1 MTDNIE
7 HKNPMRV
14 LRVATTA
21 SLSGRSELTYQISC
35 SNDNEIFFRVTQNS
49 SAGMFSN
56 DWISMA
62 AISKALSQAQKITS
76 ATLQETCYST
86 RSQNSGGF
94 LLGCLVNE
102 KLIAS
107 SEGNERNYQCLD
119 PTSFLE
125 RVNALIASNVELADD
140 ATPIA
145 QPPDTSLAAPVSPKR
160 AKSKKV

>member
-7 HKNPMRV
+7 HKSPMRV

-35 SNDNEIFFRVTQNS
+35 SNDNAIFFRVTANS
-49 SAGMFSN
+49 AAGMFSN

-62 AISKALSQAQKITS
+62 AISDALSNAQKIRS
-76 ATLQETCYST
+76 ATLLQTCYST

-119 PTSFLE
+119 PSAFLE
-125 RVNALIASNVELADD
+125 HINALIASNVELADD
-140 ATPIA
+140 AAPIQ
-145 QPPDTSLAAPVSPKR
+145 QPPDTSLAAPASSKR
-160 AKSKKV
+160 GKSKKA